1 MAIPARCARLAFR
14 LRLVV
19 YCRQISESSPPGVVL
34 IALKC
39 FSLLWGHGGEDFQIL
54 LCEQIFPVD
63 HNSQE
68 NLLTDQVW
76 NVIDGM
82 GGEKLP
88 LLN

>member
-1 MAIPARCARLAFR
+1 M
-14 LRLVV
+14 
-19 YCRQISESSPPGVVL
+19 VL